1 MSPRRS
7 QVAAVLVVVIGIG
20 VLAAFFLLRSDDG
33 DDAALSTMSNRGS
46 PIEMEFGVR
55 ISADEAKPTGEVVLL
70 AERAG
75 LRFLRLPRTD
85 GSSCWAIGERRSGL
99 WQLTGFNCEAGLT
112 RFPDPKQPVMTVGRL
127 QISPVNQ
134 RMNYLS
140 FAGFAADGVKR
151 VAIVDGDDSVI
162 PVTNVVDNV
171 FFTPTPPQEVKT
183 VAALDAEG
191 KVIWRGA
198 GVPPPDG

>member
-1 MSPRRS
+1 MAGR
-7 QVAAVLVVVIGIG
+7 VAVVLVILAAAGA
-20 VLAAFFLLRSDDG
+20 LAAFFVLSSNG
-33 DDAALSTMSNRGS
+33 DDDPALSTISNRGR
-46 PIEMEFGVR
+46 PIELEFAVR
-55 ISADEAKPTGEVVLL
+55 IGAGEAKPTGEVMLL

-85 GSSCWAIGERRSGL
+85 GSSCWAIAERRSGL
-99 WQLTGFNCEAGLT
+99 WQLTSFNCETGFT
-112 RFPDPKQPVMTVGRL
+112 RFPDREQPVMTVGRL

-140 FAGFAADGVKR
+140 FAGFAADGVNR
-151 VAIVDGDDSVI
+151 VAIVDAADRVI

-171 FFTPTPPQEVKT
+171 FFTPTPPQDVKT

-198 GVPPPDG
+198 GVPPPVE

>member
-1 MSPRRS
+1 
-7 QVAAVLVVVIGIG
+7 
-20 VLAAFFLLRSDDG
+20 
-33 DDAALSTMSNRGS
+33 
-46 PIEMEFGVR
+46 MELGLR
-55 ISADEAKPTGEVVLL
+55 ISAGEAKPTGEVMLI

-85 GSSCWAIGERRSGL
+85 GSSCWAIAERRSGL
-99 WQLTGFNCEAGLT
+99 WKLISVNCETGFT

-127 QISPVNQ
+127 RISPLNQ

-140 FAGFAADGVKR
+140 FAGFSANGVNR
-151 VAIVDGDDSVI
+151 VAIVDADDRVI

-171 FFTPTPPQEVKT
+171 FFTPTPPQDVKT

-198 GVPPPDG
+198 GVPPPAE